1 MICMEEVYISD
12 RDGWREW
19 LTCNHGRSAGVWLVF
34 YRSSTGKPA
43 LAYEDAVEEA
53 LCFGWID
60 SIIRRLDA
68 ERYVRKFTPRRQ
80 GSSWSESNRMR
91 VSRLL
96 ERDLMAEQGMAAVRD
111 AKKSGAWFR
120 DARPVIPDEVPG
132 ELTAALEE
140 TPAAKAFFESLAPSH
155 RRRFSAWV
163 AMAKR
168 DETRAARVRESIAL
182 LEKREK
188 LGLK

>member
-1 MICMEEVYISD
+1 VKEVYIID
-12 RDGWREW
+12 RARWREW
-19 LTCNHGRSAGVWLVF
+19 LTRNHGRSTGVWLVF

-60 SIIRRLDA
+60 SIIRKLDA
-68 ERYVRKFTPRRQ
+68 ERYVRKFTPRRP
-80 GSSWSESNRMR
+80 GSSWSESNRGR

-96 ERDLMAEQGMAAVRD
+96 ERDLMTEQGVAAVRD
-111 AKKSGAWFR
+111 AKESGAWFR
-120 DARPVIPDEVPG
+120 DDRPVIPDEVPG
-132 ELTAALEE
+132 ELAAALEE
-140 TPAAKAFFESLAPSH
+140 NPAARTFFESLAHSY

>member
-1 MICMEEVYISD
+1 MEEVYISD
-12 RDGWREW
+12 RAGWREW
-19 LTCNHGRSAGVWLVF
+19 LTRNHGRSAGVWLVF
-34 YRSSTGKPA
+34 YRLSTGKPV

-60 SIIRRLDA
+60 SIVRKLDV

-80 GSSWSESNRMR
+80 GSSWSESNRRR

-111 AKKSGAWFR
+111 AKESGAWLR
-120 DARPVIPDEVPG
+120 DERPVIPDGVPE
-132 ELTAALEE
+132 ELAAALEKS
-140 TPAAKAFFESLAPSH
+140 PAAKTFFESLAPSH
-155 RRRFSAWV
+155 SRRFSAWV

-168 DETRAARVRESIAL
+168 DKTRAARVRVSIAL